1 MRRSCKRPD
10 HRDLRRRLY
19 KACWKPR
26 RNYPVRKIVNMDWE
40 KFKKMIRGWMEEQD
54 G

>member
-10 HRDLRRRLY
+10 RRDRRRRIY
-19 KACWKPR
+19 RACWKPR
-26 RNYPVRKIVNMDWE
+26 RNYPVRKLYKLSWE
-40 KFKKMIRGWMEEQD
+40 KFKKMIHDWLEEQD

>member
-10 HRDLRRRLY
+10 RRDLRWRMYRT
-19 KACWKPR
+19 CWKPR
-26 RNYPVRKIVNMDWE
+26 RNYPVRKLYRLNWE
-40 KFKKMIRGWMEEQD
+40 KFKKTIREWLEEQD

>member
-10 HRDLRRRLY
+10 RRDLRRRLY
-19 KACWKPR
+19 KTYWKPR
-26 RNYPVRKIVNMDWE
+26 RNYPVRKLYRMSWE
-40 KFKKMIRGWMEEQD
+40 KFKKTIRDWLEEQD